1 MVQQGQAVRSSAQA
15 GRGRYGINGVTTFR
29 LGINTCFAVKR
40 WPRPS
45 DWAPLVR
52 DELGLDVVQH
62 SLDLTDLTRA
72 HADVVRQAAELRQA
86 CAAHG
91 LHLHS
96 TFTGLAAYSAS
107 LLLHPDREHRVSA
120 LAWFKHVIHFTA
132 AAGAQATGGHVGAY
146 SVSDWHE
153 PRRRQELWDEL
164 RAHLHELAADA
175 RSAGLS
181 YLMVENL
188 ASAREPSTMAALRSL
203 LTEGDAGHV
212 PVRACL
218 DVGHQC
224 VPGFTGAEADPYAWL
239 ERLGASAPVVQL
251 QQSDASAD
259 HHWPFTPAAN
269 RAGRI
274 EARRVLD
281 AIQTSGASDVT
292 LILEVIHPFEA
303 DDDQVIADLRASV
316 AYWRRALSAAG

>member
-1 MVQQGQAVRSSAQA
+1 M
-15 GRGRYGINGVTTFR
+15 TTFR

-45 DWAPLVR
+45 QWAAVVR
-52 DELGLDVVQH
+52 DELGLDLVQH
-62 SLDLTDLTRA
+62 CLDLTDLGA
-72 HADVVRQAAELRQA
+72 GQSDLDGQAAELRQA
-86 CAAHG
+86 CADYG
-91 LHLHS
+91 LTLHS
-96 TFTGLAAYSAS
+96 TFTGLAAYSAN
-107 LLLHPDREHRVSA
+107 LLLHPDRARRVGA
-120 LAWFKHVIHFTA
+120 LALFKQIIDFTA
-132 AAGAQATGGHVGAY
+132 AAGAQSTGGHIGAY
-146 SVSDWHE
+146 SVADWRQ
-153 PRRRQELWDEL
+153 PRRRHELWDEL
-164 RAHLHELAADA
+164 RDHLDELAADA
-175 RSAGLS
+175 RTAGLS

-203 LTEGDAGHV
+203 LTAGDAGHV
-212 PVRACL
+212 PIRACL

-224 VPGFTGAEADPYAWL
+224 VPGSGGAEADPYAWL

-281 AIQTSGASDVT
+281 SLQMSGASDVT
-292 LILEVIHPFEA
+292 LMLEIIHPFEA
-303 DDDQVIADLRASV
+303 DDGQVIADLRTSV
-316 AYWRRALSAAG
+316 AYWRRALAPEG